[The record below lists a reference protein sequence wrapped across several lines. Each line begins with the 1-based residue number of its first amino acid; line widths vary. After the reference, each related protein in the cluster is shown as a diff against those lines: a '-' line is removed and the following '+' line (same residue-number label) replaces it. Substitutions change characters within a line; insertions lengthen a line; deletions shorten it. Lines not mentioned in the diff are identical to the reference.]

1 MRLLTNR
8 SDVLDRFRHAGE
20 HHSPILCPNAETPDE
35 IEGILLGAQRY
46 LHRQSSPP
54 HPPPATTS
62 PAPTRIT
69 IGIGFTA
76 SYPDHPQL
84 GRLALPGQSLADT
97 AHIWLTW
104 LSTYANRPG
113 LFDDINVIPFLDHG
127 WAPHGADLALMH
139 ATWFQDALGILMFD
153 ASAFDPEE
161 NIRLTAAF
169 AARARERV
177 VIEACPDKVYE
188 HAELLRKNLNEADL
202 LSDPTLVENYV
213 RQTGIDLIVPNL
225 GTEHRSTSAVPLEY
239 RRDLACDI
247 TRRLGPIQ
255 ALHGTSSLGGRLG
268 SVGADGI
275 VKINYYTAMARAA
288 TNALQATHFP
298 SPPTQPLPIV
308 QACGS
313 HNHRIR
319 REAIAQNIASTLA
332 ALF

>member
-35 IEGILLGAQRY
+35 IEGILLGAQRH
-46 LHRQSSPP
+46 LHRQS
-54 HPPPATTS
+54 PPPPSAAT

-84 GRLALPGQSLADT
+84 GRLALPGRSLADT
-97 AHIWLTW
+97 AHIWLYW
-104 LSTYANRPG
+104 ISNYADRSG
-113 LFDDINVIPFLDHG
+113 LFDDIDVIPFLDHG
-127 WAPHGADLALMH
+127 WAPHDADLELMH
-139 ATWFQDALGILMFD
+139 ETWFQDALGILMFD
-153 ASAFDPEE
+153 ASAFDPGE

-169 AARARERV
+169 AARARARV

-188 HAELLRKNLNEADL
+188 HAELLRNNLNEADL
-202 LSDPTLVENYV
+202 LSDPSFVENYV
-213 RQTGIDLIVPNL
+213 RQTGVDLIVPNL
-225 GTEHRSTSAVPLEY
+225 GTEHRTASAAALEY

-247 TRRLGPIQ
+247 TRRVGPIQ

-268 SVGADGI
+268 TVGTDGI

-288 TNALQATHFP
+288 TSALQASLPPPPP
-298 SPPTQPLPIV
+298 STRPLPIV

-313 HNHRIR
+313 HIHCTR
-319 REAIAQNIASTLA
+319 REAIAQNIAATLA
-332 ALF
+332 ALS